1 MFRTRNYSM
10 TNLFLSLNY
19 LSLLSFSLMVKAS
32 SSFALKGLLFWY
44 RRTHATQPCQ
54 TDEMIIIRL
63 FLELLND
70 FYTGY
75 KSIFLFQHIFWG
87 WPFTHSP
94 TDYNKWL
101 LESIQLLVFLGMVI
115 RNRLCLTIFAHRVYG
130 ERILYMSFSD
140 QLIRRANYPTHL
152 CSVFLLPLRSDR
164 SQSLS
169 SHNSY

>member
-10 TNLFLSLNY
+10 PNLFLSLNY
-19 LSLLSFSLMVKAS
+19 FSLLSFSLMVNAS
-32 SSFALKGLLFWY
+32 SSFVLKGLLFWY

-54 TDEMIIIRL
+54 TDKMIIIRL

-130 ERILYMSFSD
+130 ERILYTYVILWPADKKS
-140 QLIRRANYPTHL
+140 QLPYPPVFRISSPS
-152 CSVFLLPLRSDR
+152 SVRSKPK
-164 SQSLS
+164 SLVS
-169 SHNSY
+169 